1 MKIIFHVPELSRSIP
16 CLNNVK
22 NYLKLSSRPE
32 DEEICIIFNAGAV
45 KSLISEE
52 ESALRWLSLCGEYA
66 CIQLLVCRNSLQGYS
81 LSPDALI
88 NKVKV
93 IPAAVVAL
101 VELQKNGWI
110 YLRP

>member
-22 NYLKLSSRPE
+22 NYLKLSVQPE
-32 DEEICIIFNAGAV
+32 DEAIRIVFNAEAV
-45 KSLISEE
+45 KSLISQE
-52 ESALRWLSLCGEYA
+52 ESAVRWLSLCEEYP
-66 CIQLLVCRNSLQGYS
+66 CIKLLVCRNSLQGYS
-81 LSPDALI
+81 LSPDTLI
-88 NKVKV
+88 NKVEV

-101 VELQKNGWI
+101 VEFQKNGWI

>member
-1 MKIIFHVPELSRSIP
+1 MNIVFHVPELSRSIP

-22 NYLKLSSRPE
+22 NYLKLSLQPE
-32 DEEICIIFNAGAV
+32 DEAIRIVFNAEAV

-52 ESALRWLSLCGEYA
+52 ESALRWLRLCEEYP
-66 CIQLLVCRNSLQGYS
+66 CIKLLVCSNSLQGYS
-81 LSPDALI
+81 LSPDMLI
-88 NKVKV
+88 NKVEV

-101 VELQKNGWI
+101 VEFQKNGWI